1 MLLKFSD
8 HGNTWHTD
16 GFGPFY
22 CEAAKAARDVT
33 RVTTFF
39 QRSDAKFIPSDGV
52 FTKTVNVN
60 DTGVVISMTN
70 RYQPDD
76 NGNVITWR
84 KDGGD
89 VLTQFDG
96 QTNISFPN
104 PIQMSDQGIY
114 EIYYDDERH
123 QNRGGIYRLIVRECP
138 AGRWGPPDCDRI
150 CDNCYNGGVCDD
162 KSGLCICPNNFM
174 GKHCLEICRE
184 DGGNR
189 FGLNCNFRCSYRS
202 ADGSTWCHG
211 NLFCLPDP
219 YGCSCDVGAH
229 GHECNTPCDVGTYGP
244 GCSQTCHCANVSS
257 CDPFS
262 GICTTGG
269 CQSGW
274 SGNNCQ
280 KCEGGRFGLD
290 CLQQCHCAPEACEKQ
305 TGLCKGQCIDGW
317 IEPYCQRI
325 SRYEVLRVNPYQP
338 SNITCYAEG
347 IPIPDASSVDLRR
360 RIDTNTYNITG
371 ITKQSSSV
379 LGSERAVVFDIES
392 VYPPEDGEYVCG
404 LIVKDQF
411 YPTSI
416 TNATYVLPVIRMAPS
431 IVSSTSSTVSLR
443 WNAWSAGKDIGD
455 PPLIG
460 YDVFV
465 RKDGNWEVDQR
476 VADSSTSA
484 TVSNLTPDTD
494 YMFRVAAVREGE
506 GGTGPWSPRNETI
519 TLCTAPRSP
528 PTGILVTANNP
539 KELKVTWKFLSLE
552 SANCRS
558 GVTHYMIY
566 YALSGSSSTNSSI
579 VSNDTRSYTISGLET
594 YLDYTIQISA
604 SNKDEEGDKS
614 RETTG
619 KTLEEVAPPPI
630 NLSIPTSTTS
640 TFTVTWSTPIPANL
654 NGDIQKYVIRYQQTD
669 PPTADNYTLEED
681 TDSVLEYTVEGLQ
694 AETNYSVQV
703 QTVNRAGSSDWSE
716 RVNAKTIK
724 SGVTPG
730 PAVAP
735 IVGGVMGAFII
746 IALVV
751 ILIFGILRKRRN
763 QEEQNS
769 MPNNKTNGVPAVIYE
784 NQEIVDQNKA
794 CDSFLYDNV
803 AIEKDTY
810 LYEGVDIVPAT
821 GSTSKP
827 AIQPRV
833 ESKNVNGKPV
843 AVVRPEKPEPKE
855 RPPPQPKPFAV
866 YAKEKADINL
876 PINDA
881 NHYEEPGKKSDKPT
895 IVPRDRS
902 RSQENLE
909 ESEEPGGDIYQNVAS
924 VKVILATDLEEYV
937 KDKKRGQ
944 TNELAQEFSL
954 ISVNQIHPWTVAS
967 KEKNK
972 PKNRFRN
979 IIAYDHSRVVIEK
992 VDGDPHSDYYNA
1004 NYINDFRGDRV
1015 FIASQAPNTA
1025 SLTAFWRM
1033 LWQENVATIIMV
1045 TNLIESGKDR
1055 CRQYWPKNPRTV
1067 EVIGDFSLFL
1077 VETEQFSDHIVR
1089 TVMVKRTG
1097 DGLDDDDA
1105 DEEKRTITQYHYLSW
1120 PDMGVPEHYTTLIN
1134 FTESVKKH
1142 HRRLQSAG
1150 HESPMLVH
1158 CSAGVGRTGTFIC
1171 LYNMLDMMREEG
1183 KIDIFGFVSKMR
1195 DNRFKMVQTK
1205 EQYIFLYN
1213 ALLEVYLSGD
1223 TEIPVAKFREKMNT
1237 LHRANSVT
1245 KKENIQVE
1253 FETLHAL
1260 TPTPAANSF
1269 RSGRASINQK
1279 KNRFPDILPL
1289 ERNRPYLASAGFA
1302 DSTDFINASFMN
1314 TFLKKDVFLATQSPL
1329 PNTVVD
1335 LWRLV
1340 FDWKCPVI
1348 VMLNESD
1355 RDDCVQYWPEEGSI
1369 AFGSL
1374 EVTALESESTMNFV
1388 KRNLSLSND
1397 FGESMTIEHF
1407 EMLGWGMSHN
1417 KPDSPLSLI
1426 KLIEAVEGSIKKA
1439 ESKGP
1444 AIVHCI
1450 NGIGRSGVFCA
1461 LWSIMEKLRKDNTI
1475 DIFQAVKRL
1484 RSSRP
1489 NMVET
1494 LDQYE
1499 LCYDVVN
1506 QHLHQFEEYA
1516 NLDVL

>member
-1 MLLKFSD
+1 
-8 HGNTWHTD
+8 
-16 GFGPFY
+16 
-22 CEAAKAARDVT
+22 
-33 RVTTFF
+33 
-39 QRSDAKFIPSDGV
+39 
-52 FTKTVNVN
+52 
-60 DTGVVISMTN
+60 MTN

-89 VLTQFDG
+89 VLTQFEG

-104 PIQMSDQGIY
+104 PIQISDQGIY
-114 EIYYDDERH
+114 EIYYDGERD
-123 QNRGGIYRLIVRECP
+123 QNRGGIFRLIVRECP
-138 AGRWGPPDCDRI
+138 AGKWGPPECYGI

-174 GKHCLEICRE
+174 GENCLEICR
-184 DGGNR
+184 DNGGNK
-189 FGLNCNFRCSYRS
+189 FGLTCEFFCSSGNSPTSCR
-202 ADGSTWCHG
+202 G

-219 YGCSCDVGAH
+219 YGCSCDVGSQGLACDS
-229 GHECNTPCDVGTYGP
+229 GCDVGTYGP
-244 GCSQTCHCANVSS
+244 GCSQTCNCDVSS
-257 CDPFS
+257 CNSFS

-280 KCEGGRFGLD
+280 IPDICEAGYYGSQCTDKCHCMDDVSCDKTTGACPEKCALGYSIRDGQENCQECEGGTFGLD
-290 CLQQCHCAPEACEKQ
+290 CLQQCHCAQEACEIQ
-305 TGLCKGQCIDGW
+305 RGLCDGQCLDDWFG
-317 IEPYCQRI
+317 PYCQRI
-325 SRYEVLRVNPYQP
+325 SRYEVVRVNPYQP
-338 SNITCYAEG
+338 SIITCYAEG

-371 ITKQSSSV
+371 ITMRSSSV
-379 LGSERAVVFDIES
+379 SGSERAVPFDIES
-392 VYPPEDGEYVCG
+392 VYPPEDGDYVCG
-404 LIVKDQF
+404 LIVQNQF
-411 YPTSI
+411 YSPSI
-416 TNATYVLPVIRMAPS
+416 INIIKATYVLPVISTAPS
-431 IVSSTSSTVSLR
+431 IVSTTSTTVSIQ
-443 WNAWSAGKDIGD
+443 WNAWSAGEDIGD

-465 RKDGNWEVDQR
+465 RKGGDWVRDQR
-476 VADSSTSA
+476 VGNSSTSA
-484 TVSNLTPDTD
+484 TVSDLTPDTG
-494 YMFRVAAVREGE
+494 YRFRVAAVREGE
-506 GGTGPWSPRNETI
+506 GGTGPWSPKLDAI
-519 TLCTAPRSP
+519 TLCTGPRSP
-528 PTGILVTANNP
+528 PAGIQVTANNP
-539 KELKVTWKFLSLE
+539 KELEVTWEFLSLE
-552 SANCRS
+552 SANCRT

-566 YALSGSSSTNSSI
+566 YALSGSSSTSSRI
-579 VSNDTRSYTISGLET
+579 VSNDTSSYMITGLET

-604 SNKDEEGDKS
+604 SNKDEEGHKS
-614 RETTG
+614 SETIS
-619 KTLEEVAPPPI
+619 KTQEEVAPAPI
-630 NLSIPTSTTS
+630 NLSIPRSTTS
-640 TFTVTWSTPIPANL
+640 TFTVTWSTPTPANL

-681 TDSVLEYTVEGLQ
+681 TNGLLEYTVEGLQ

-703 QTVNRAGSSDWSE
+703 QTVNGAGSSHWSDP
-716 RVNAKTIK
+716 VNAKTIK
-724 SGVTPG
+724 SGVTSG
-730 PAVAP
+730 PSVGS

-751 ILIFGILRKRRN
+751 ILVFGILRKRRN

-803 AIEKDTY
+803 AIENYTY

-1004 NYINDFRGDRV
+1004 NYINDFRGDRA

-1397 FGESMTIEHF
+1397 LGESMTIEHF

>member
-1 MLLKFSD
+1 MDDYFAKLILLCVWFVLYASKLHGEVVHITVLTIGYTVIETSNNVQYQCYRSEPDEDASLSFGRSAPITTDTPPPSATNHHVDRDVMLVKFSD
-8 HGNTWHTD
+8 HGNTWHTN

-70 RYQPDD
+70 RHQPDD
-76 NGNVITWR
+76 SGNVITWR
-84 KDGGD
+84 KDGDD
-89 VLTQFDG
+89 VLIQFEG
-96 QTNISFPN
+96 QTSISFPN
-104 PIQMSDQGIY
+104 PIEISDQGIY
-114 EIYYDDERH
+114 EIYYGGERS
-123 QNRGGIYRLIVRECP
+123 QNRGGIHRLIVR
-138 AGRWGPPDCDRI
+138 A
-150 CDNCYNGGVCDD
+150 
-162 KSGLCICPNNFM
+162 
-174 GKHCLEICRE
+174 
-184 DGGNR
+184 
-189 FGLNCNFRCSYRS
+189 
-202 ADGSTWCHG
+202 
-211 NLFCLPDP
+211 
-219 YGCSCDVGAH
+219 
-229 GHECNTPCDVGTYGP
+229 
-244 GCSQTCHCANVSS
+244 
-257 CDPFS
+257 
-262 GICTTGG
+262 
-269 CQSGW
+269 
-274 SGNNCQ
+274 
-280 KCEGGRFGLD
+280 
-290 CLQQCHCAPEACEKQ
+290 
-305 TGLCKGQCIDGW
+305 
-317 IEPYCQRI
+317 RI
-325 SRYEVLRVNPYQP
+325 SRYEVGRVNPYQP
-338 SNITCYAEG
+338 SIITCYAEG

-360 RIDTNTYNITG
+360 RIATNTYNITG
-371 ITKQSSSV
+371 ITNRSSSV

-416 TNATYVLPVIRMAPS
+416 TNATYVLPVISTAPS
-431 IVSSTSSTVSLR
+431 IVSTTSTTVTLQ

-465 RKDGNWEVDQR
+465 KKDGDWVRDQR
-476 VADSSTSA
+476 VHVDDSITSA
-484 TVSNLTPDTD
+484 TVSDLTPDTD
-494 YMFRVAAVREGE
+494 HRFHVAAVREGE
-506 GGTGPWSPRNETI
+506 GGTGPRSPKIDTI

-528 PTGILVTANNP
+528 PAGIQVTANNP
-539 KELKVTWKFLSLE
+539 KELEVTWEFLLLE

-566 YALSGSSSTNSSI
+566 YALSGSSSTNSRI
-579 VSNDTRSYTISGLET
+579 VSNDTSSYTITGLET

-604 SNKDEEGDKS
+604 SNKDAEGGKS
-614 RETTG
+614 SGTTS
-619 KTLEEVAPPPI
+619 KTQEEVAPAPI
-630 NLSIPTSTTS
+630 DLSIPRSTTS
-640 TFTVTWSTPIPANL
+640 SFTVTWSTPLPANL
-654 NGDIQKYVIRYQQTD
+654 NGNIQKYVIRYQQTN

-681 TDSVLEYTVEGLQ
+681 TNGLLEYTVEGLQ

-703 QTVNRAGSSDWSE
+703 QTVNGAGFSDWSE
-716 RVNAKTIK
+716 PVNAKTIK

-769 MPNNKTNGVPAVIYE
+769 IPNNKKNDGFWSVPAVIYE

-1004 NYINDFRGDRV
+1004 NYINDFRGDRA

-1045 TNLIESGKDR
+1045 TNLIESGK
-1055 CRQYWPKNPRTV
+1055 
-1067 EVIGDFSLFL
+1067 
-1077 VETEQFSDHIVR
+1077 VR
-1089 TVMVKRTG
+1089 
-1097 DGLDDDDA
+1097 
-1105 DEEKRTITQYHYLSW
+1105 
-1120 PDMGVPEHYTTLIN
+1120 
-1134 FTESVKKH
+1134 
-1142 HRRLQSAG
+1142 
-1150 HESPMLVH
+1150 
-1158 CSAGVGRTGTFIC
+1158 
-1171 LYNMLDMMREEG
+1171 
-1183 KIDIFGFVSKMR
+1183 
-1195 DNRFKMVQTK
+1195 
-1205 EQYIFLYN
+1205 
-1213 ALLEVYLSGD
+1213 
-1223 TEIPVAKFREKMNT
+1223 
-1237 LHRANSVT
+1237 
-1245 KKENIQVE
+1245 
-1253 FETLHAL
+1253 
-1260 TPTPAANSF
+1260 
-1269 RSGRASINQK
+1269 
-1279 KNRFPDILPL
+1279 
-1289 ERNRPYLASAGFA
+1289 
-1302 DSTDFINASFMN
+1302 
-1314 TFLKKDVFLATQSPL
+1314 
-1329 PNTVVD
+1329 
-1335 LWRLV
+1335 
-1340 FDWKCPVI
+1340 
-1348 VMLNESD
+1348 
-1355 RDDCVQYWPEEGSI
+1355 
-1369 AFGSL
+1369 
-1374 EVTALESESTMNFV
+1374 
-1388 KRNLSLSND
+1388 
-1397 FGESMTIEHF
+1397 
-1407 EMLGWGMSHN
+1407 
-1417 KPDSPLSLI
+1417 
-1426 KLIEAVEGSIKKA
+1426 
-1439 ESKGP
+1439 
-1444 AIVHCI
+1444 
-1450 NGIGRSGVFCA
+1450 
-1461 LWSIMEKLRKDNTI
+1461 
-1475 DIFQAVKRL
+1475 
-1484 RSSRP
+1484 
-1489 NMVET
+1489 
-1494 LDQYE
+1494 
-1499 LCYDVVN
+1499 
-1506 QHLHQFEEYA
+1506 
-1516 NLDVL
+1516 